1 MAKTNVKYAHTA
13 YGVNHQEK
21 TVTCVLDYDINLD
34 SVPGIEFI
42 SEISEFN
49 DFINRLVY
57 NYGVKYI
64 ENDSTT
70 YGILRFRVT
79 DIAFC
84 SSDDTFD
91 EVIGKRLSN
100 TRAQKLA
107 FRNTKYF
114 YNDIAKIVMHYVDE
128 NNNLAYNCFECEHD
142 CHNHE
147 FEVTA

>member
-1 MAKTNVKYAHTA
+1 M
-13 YGVNHQEK
+13 
-21 TVTCVLDYDINLD
+21 D

>member
-1 MAKTNVKYAHTA
+1 MAKTNVKYVHTT
-13 YGVNHQEK
+13 YGVNHYEK
-21 TVTCVLDYDINLD
+21 TVTCVLDYEINLD

-42 SEISEFN
+42 ANIPEFN
-49 DFINRLVY
+49 DFVNRLVY
-57 NYGVKYI
+57 QYGVKYI
-64 ENDSTT
+64 DTDFSV
-70 YGILRFRVT
+70 YGVLRFRVT

-84 SSDDTFD
+84 STDDTFD

-114 YNDIAKIVMHYVDE
+114 YNDIATIVKRYLE
-128 NNNLAYNCFECEHD
+128 EINNLSFNCNECEKD